1 MDVGLIGLPRSG
13 KTTVFNLLT
22 KSHAE
27 VNQFG
32 GAKAESR
39 QALAPIPDQRLN
51 WLASHYHPKKL
62 TPATIS
68 VVDVPGLTRSESGGP
83 NRFLNDVRLVDALIL
98 VVRGFSTDSG
108 DMATP
113 LQDIEDMELEL
124 MLSDLDLLEKRKERI
139 QTGKKLTAEHQTELS
154 LIERLSATLEANQ
167 RLTQIE
173 LSEEEVRMIR
183 GYQFL
188 TLKPLVW
195 VINLDEDQLS
205 RQEYENRQEIGELAA
220 AKDVPVVMMAARMEQ
235 EIEELS
241 DEDRDA
247 FMKDLGIDHSGL
259 SRVATA
265 MYQKLGLISFLT
277 AGDDEVR
284 AWTIAAGTTAKK
296 AAGKIHSDI
305 ERGFI
310 RAEIVGFEDLA
321 SGGSMAKAR
330 ELGTVRLEGK
340 DYVMQDGDVVN
351 FRFNV

>member
-68 VVDVPGLTRSESGGP
+68 IVDVPGLSRSESGGP

-98 VVRGFSTDSG
+98 VVRGFSADSDEG
-108 DMATP
+108 ATP
-113 LQDIEDMELEL
+113 LQDIENMELEL

-139 QTGKKLTAEHQTELS
+139 HTGKKLTAEHQAELG
-154 LIERLSATLEANQ
+154 LIERLSATLESNQ

-205 RQEYENRQEIGELAA
+205 RQAYENREAILDLAA
-220 AKDVPVVMMAARMEQ
+220 KKDVPVVMMAARMEQ

-321 SGGSMAKAR
+321 RAGSMVKAR

-340 DYVMQDGDVVN
+340 DYVMHDGDVVN

>member
-39 QALAPIPDQRLN
+39 QALAPIPDQRLM
-51 WLASHYHPKKL
+51 WLSDHYHPKKL

-68 VVDVPGLTRSESGGP
+68 IVDVPGLSRSESGGP

-98 VVRGFSTDSG
+98 VVRGFSADTG
-108 DMATP
+108 DQAKP

-139 QTGKKLTAEHQTELS
+139 RTGKKPTAEQQTELA
-154 LIERLSATLEANQ
+154 LIDRLTETLEGNQ
-167 RLTQIE
+167 RLNQIALTE
-173 LSEEEVRMIR
+173 DEMRMIR

-195 VINLDEDQLS
+195 VINLDEDQFS
-205 RQEYENRQEIGELAA
+205 HQSFENSEEIRALAKT
-220 AKDVPVVMMAARMEQ
+220 KDVPMVLMAARMEQ

-241 DEDRDA
+241 AEDREI
-247 FMKDLGIDHSGL
+247 FMKDLGINDTGL

-265 MYQKLGLISFLT
+265 IYQKLGLISFLT

-284 AWTIAAGTTAKK
+284 AWTISDGTTAKK

-310 RAEIVGFEDLA
+310 RAEIIAFDDLA
-321 SGGSMAKAR
+321 KAGSMVKAR

-340 DYVMQDGDVVN
+340 DYVMRDGDVVN

>member
-39 QALAPIPDQRLN
+39 QALAPIPDQRLM
-51 WLASHYHPKKL
+51 WLSDHYHPKKL

-68 VVDVPGLTRSESGGP
+68 IVDVPGLSRSESGGP

-98 VVRGFSTDSG
+98 VVRGFSADTG
-108 DMATP
+108 DQAKP

-139 QTGKKLTAEHQTELS
+139 RTGKKPTAEQQTELL
-154 LIERLSATLEANQ
+154 LIDRLTETLEGNQ
-167 RLTQIE
+167 RLNQIALTE
-173 LSEEEVRMIR
+173 DEMRMIR

-195 VINLDEDQLS
+195 VINLDEDQFS
-205 RQEYENRQEIGELAA
+205 HQSFENSEEIRALAKT
-220 AKDVPVVMMAARMEQ
+220 KDVPMVLMAARMEQ

-241 DEDRDA
+241 AEDREI
-247 FMKDLGIDHSGL
+247 FMKDLGINDTGL

-265 MYQKLGLISFLT
+265 IYQKLGLISFLT

-284 AWTIAAGTTAKK
+284 AWTISDGTTAKK

-310 RAEIVGFEDLA
+310 RAEIIAFDDLA
-321 SGGSMAKAR
+321 KAGSMVKAR

-340 DYVMQDGDVVN
+340 DYVMRDGDVVN

>member
-27 VNQFG
+27 INQFG

-39 QALAPIPDQRLN
+39 QALAPIPDQRLD

-68 VVDVPGLTRSESGGP
+68 IVDVPGLSRSESGGP

-98 VVRGFSTDSG
+98 VVRGFSADSG
-108 DMATP
+108 DAASS

-139 QTGKKLTAEHQTELS
+139 RTGKKLTAEHQAELG
-154 LIERLSATLEANQ
+154 LIERLSATLESNQ

-173 LSEEEVRMIR
+173 LSEEEIRMIR
-183 GYQFL
+183 GYQLL

-205 RQEYENRQEIGELAA
+205 RQEYDNREAIEALAS

-310 RAEIVGFEDLA
+310 RAEIVGFEDLERA
-321 SGGSMAKAR
+321 GSMTKAR

-340 DYVMQDGDVVN
+340 DYVMRDGDVVN